1 MMGSG
6 MNGDR
11 WYGVDLSVG
20 GTMAKELKNQ
30 KYDTIE
36 VGIIR
41 TL

>member
-1 MMGSG
+1 MG
-6 MNGDR
+6 
-11 WYGVDLSVG
+11 LTVG
-20 GTMAKELKNQ
+20 GTMARELKNQ